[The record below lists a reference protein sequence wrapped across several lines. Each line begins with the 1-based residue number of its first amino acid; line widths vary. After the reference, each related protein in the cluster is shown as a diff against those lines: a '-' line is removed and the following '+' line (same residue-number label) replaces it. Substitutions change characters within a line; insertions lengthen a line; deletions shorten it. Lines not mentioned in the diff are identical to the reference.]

1 MSNELT
7 IATENGK
14 SIEELMGISTQAA
27 SGPSLARLSQ
37 LQTPI
42 KGEVEVNGK
51 KMRMDLLDVGTFA
64 LRVSDEQTVYSPTV
78 TARVFLQR
86 EQWTS
91 WDSET
96 KTMGKT
102 VLANDLKNDLHDNRG
117 GFNLGRPSGYIQDW
131 NALPEATKDLIR
143 SIKRTRVVMGLITLD
158 NPVDEE
164 NNAVSGDFTSVPFI
178 YDVKNRDSLKALDQA
193 FKAVARKNVLPLAAE
208 LALTPKTGELPNGN
222 NFAFMNASIAGTV
235 DLSQEDQDTL
245 QNFLDVVKYINE
257 GIMDKYFES
266 KDKGLDAE
274 EAELVASIVDV
285 EVD

>member
-14 SIEELMGISTQAA
+14 TIEELMGISTQAA

-64 LRVSDEQTVYSPTV
+64 LRISDDQTVYSPTV
-78 TARVFLQR
+78 TVRVFLQR

-158 NPVDEE
+158 NPVDED
-164 NNAVSGDFTSVPFI
+164 NNEVSGDFTSIPFI

-208 LALTPKTGELPNGN
+208 LTLTPKTGELPNGN
-222 NFAFMNASIAGTV
+222 NYAFMSASIAGTV
-235 DLSQEDQDTL
+235 DLSQEAQDTL
-245 QNFLDVVKYINE
+245 QNFLDVVKYVNE
-257 GIMDKYFES
+257 GLMDKYHES
-266 KDKGLDAE
+266 QDKGLDAE
-274 EAELVASIVDV
+274 EADLVASIVDV
-285 EVD
+285 EVG